1 VISDESIWRHY
12 GDRKAALLGEG
23 LDSCPG
29 SPSHESHL
37 GPNAAFTVVL
47 LSVSQPWCYR
57 SKLVNGGDE
66 GKRSRP
72 DHDLVAGQ
80 VQLQMVCSQ
89 HMDELSGRV
98 KSEL

>member
-12 GDRKAALLGEG
+12 GDRKAAVQGEG

-37 GPNAAFTVVL
+37 GSNAAFAVVL
-47 LSVSQPWCYR
+47 LSDSQPWCYC

-80 VQLQMVCSQ
+80 VRLQIVIPQ
-89 HMDELSGRV
+89 HIDELSGRV